1 MLRQATTADTEFLFS
16 LYMHPAINRWLLYE
30 EMPLAEFIPIAAD
43 LIARHALFVYESDGH
58 LVGMC
63 KLVPQKYRNNHIMY
77 LGGVAILPEAG
88 GRGFGI
94 DMLREAIQICRDK
107 GFTRIEL
114 TVAVENARAIK
125 LYEALGF
132 VREGILKNYTYLRKE
147 GIYMDEQV
155 MSLVFEG

>member
-1 MLRQATTADTEFLFS
+1 
-16 LYMHPAINRWLLYE
+16 
-30 EMPLAEFIPIAAD
+30 
-43 LIARHALFVYESDGH
+43 
-58 LVGMC
+58 
-63 KLVPQKYRNNHIMY
+63 MY

-94 DMLREAIQICRDK
+94 NMLREAIRICRDK

-125 LYEALGF
+125 LYETLGF

-147 GIYMDEQV
+147 GIYIDEQV